1 MNFRLAIRNARALAK
16 GFSLAEVILAVGITA
31 IGITSLVG
39 LVPSGLDSLRQSAE
53 RVAKAK
59 IIQAVVA
66 DYQMGD
72 WGQRDAGQMLQDR
85 QYTFDEQ
92 GLPVATTDPWRHY
105 TVQATIQRNPGSTG
119 NANNGVQMLGDST
132 NNRYLHR
139 LIIRI
144 TDAKDADS
152 AFADAS
158 GTKYTTH
165 SSMVA
170 LIEQTGA
177 SYTIKY

>member
-1 MNFRLAIRNARALAK
+1 MRILIRKSRSLAK

-39 LVPSGLDSLRQSAE
+39 LVPTGLDSLRQSAE
-53 RVAKAK
+53 RVAKTK

-72 WGQRDAGQMLQDR
+72 WGQRAAGQMLQDR
-85 QYTFDEQ
+85 EYTFDEQ
-92 GLPVATTDPWRHY
+92 GMPVPKNDTWRHY
-105 TVQATIQRNPGSTG
+105 TVKAKVEHTTGTGDST
-119 NANNGVQMLGDST
+119 NGVQILGDTT

-139 LIIRI
+139 LTIRI
-144 TDAKDADS
+144 TDEKDADA

-158 GTKYTTH
+158 GTRYSTH
-165 SSMVA
+165 FSMVA
-170 LIEQTGA
+170 LIEQTG
-177 SYTIKY
+177 STHTIKY